1 MTALTT
7 ELLRRVEAGLDG
19 DPIVASNAR
28 WYGATLTLVCDD
40 RSWDFRVADGR
51 MKLAEDGGSLRDPR
65 VVIRG
70 GSEDW
75 QPIVRGL
82 RGGLHRAF
90 RHRLLA
96 FEGDAVATLTLWK
109 TIWRLGEA
117 LAEAGREG

>member
-7 ELLRRVEAGLDG
+7 ELLHRAEASLNE
-19 DPIVASNAR
+19 DPIVASNIR
-28 WYGATLTLVCDD
+28 WYTATLTLVCDD
-40 RSWDFRVADGR
+40 RSWDYCVADGR
-51 MKLAEDGGSLRDPR
+51 VKLVEDGGSSRDPQVR
-65 VVIRG
+65 IRG
-70 GSEDW
+70 SSEDW
-75 QPIVRGL
+75 QPILRGL

-117 LAEAGREG
+117 LAEAEREG

>member
-7 ELLRRVEAGLDG
+7 ELLRRVEANLNE
-19 DPIVASNAR
+19 DPVVASNTR
-28 WYGATLTLVCDD
+28 WYTARLTLVCND
-40 RSWDFRVADGR
+40 RSWDYRVANGR
-51 MKLAEDGGSLRDPR
+51 VKLVEDGGSSRDPQVR
-65 VVIRG
+65 IRG
-70 GSEDW
+70 SSEDW
-75 QPIVRGL
+75 QPVLRGL

>member
-1 MTALTT
+1 LTALTT
-7 ELLRRVEAGLDG
+7 ELLHRVEASLNE

-28 WYGATLTLVCDD
+28 WYTATLTLVCDD
-40 RSWDFRVADGR
+40 QSWDFRVADGR
-51 MKLAEDGGSLRDPR
+51 VKLVEDGGSSRDPQVR
-65 VVIRG
+65 IRG
-70 GSEDW
+70 SSEDW
-75 QPIVRGL
+75 QPVLRGL

-117 LAEAGREG
+117 LAKAEREG

>member
-7 ELLRRVEAGLDG
+7 ELLRRVEARLNE
-19 DPIVASNAR
+19 DPVVASNAR
-28 WYGATLTLVCDD
+28 WYRATLTLVCDD

-51 MKLAEDGGSLRDPR
+51 VNLVEDGGSSEDPR
-65 VVIRG
+65 VLLRG
-70 GSEDW
+70 SSEDW
-75 QPIVRGL
+75 RPILRGL

>member
-7 ELLRRVEAGLDG
+7 ELLRRVEARLDG
-19 DPIVASNAR
+19 DPVVASNAK
-28 WYGATLTLVCDD
+28 WYRATLTLVCDD
-40 RSWDFRVADGR
+40 LSWNYRVADGR
-51 MKLAEDGGSLRDPR
+51 VKLVEGGSPRDPQ

-70 GSEDW
+70 GSGDW
-75 QPIVRGL
+75 RPILQGL

-117 LAEAGREG
+117 LAEAGQEG

>member
-7 ELLRRVEAGLDG
+7 ELLHRVEVSLNK

-28 WYGATLTLVCDD
+28 WYTATLTLVCDD
-40 RSWDFRVADGR
+40 RSWDYRVADGR
-51 MKLAEDGGSLRDPR
+51 VKLMEDGGSSRDPQVR
-65 VVIRG
+65 IRG
-70 GSEDW
+70 SSEDW
-75 QPIVRGL
+75 QPILRGL

-117 LAEAGREG
+117 LAEAEREG